1 MKYVESSSHW
11 FDQCWMQNHSRRSI
25 NKSFRLSPFNNWPN
39 DIKPQLRFIFSCSI
53 VYFILTYLIKKYM
66 CSSTWVLLW
75 SSVNT
80 FIMGWIPDGDKSTND
95 SSVTSLIQVLGEI
108 HAEPWQ
114 SLESRLVLKKTPLKS
129 TRGDNLNS
137 GLKGQNQVLYVLIPF
152 YCFAADDP
160 NLTKKKKKG
169 RSNLMISVISASFLR
184 LPLQHNT
191 QLSPSHSGLIIK
203 F

>member
-1 MKYVESSSHW
+1 MKYVEPSSHW
-11 FDQCWMQNHSRRSI
+11 FDQCWMQNNSRRSI

-75 SSVNT
+75 LSVNT

-95 SSVTSLIQVLGEI
+95 SSVTSLIQVLGKI

-137 GLKGQNQVLYVLIPF
+137 SLKGQNQVLYVLIPF

-160 NLTKKKKKG
+160 NLTKKKKK
-169 RSNLMISVISASFLR
+169 R
-184 LPLQHNT
+184 
-191 QLSPSHSGLIIK
+191 K
-203 F
+203 K